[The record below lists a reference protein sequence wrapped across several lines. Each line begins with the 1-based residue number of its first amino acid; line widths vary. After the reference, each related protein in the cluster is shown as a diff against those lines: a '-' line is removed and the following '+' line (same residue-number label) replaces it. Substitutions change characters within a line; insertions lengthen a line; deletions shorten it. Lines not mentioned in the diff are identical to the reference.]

1 VLRSACS
8 DTSKMAAGGV
18 DGDVIR
24 WIGEHTRCT
33 ATFTDG
39 GLTQVAHHE
48 SSPDGVTW
56 SPSMEVTLCK
66 ST

>member
-1 VLRSACS
+1 
-8 DTSKMAAGGV
+8 MAAGGV

-24 WIGEHTRCT
+24 WIGELTRCT